1 MCSGHAHCT
10 LPTQT
15 FPHPA
20 PTSPRPWAFLFPT
33 DISPL
38 PVQLSTLA
46 PGDAPPK
53 KRGAGAGRAESPT
66 PRPQLRTKP
75 LPSSCQQPR
84 PSGNARGQ
92 GQKEAGREEAA
103 GGGGDASSPQS
114 PSPSRA
120 PSAAPGFW
128 AYSIRGP
135 KEKWGCHRLRRSG
148 GAKGR
153 GHGRVPDLAAGRR
166 GPVPR
171 CEAQWAWPSGP
182 HDLHFAQKKARRG
195 MRASRGAGLGV
206 RARRGNRV
214 PRSPA

>member
-1 MCSGHAHCT
+1 MIWPCT
-10 LPTQT
+10 LHSVDPDV
-15 FPHPA
+15 PHPA

-53 KRGAGAGRAESPT
+53 KRGACCGGGQSLPIRVLSSGQSPFLPAASSTGRAAPPEARGRRKQAGRKQPGAGATLPALSPHHP
-66 PRPQLRTKP
+66 PRP
-75 LPSSCQQPR
+75 PR
-84 PSGNARGQ
+84 
-92 GQKEAGREEAA
+92 
-103 GGGGDASSPQS
+103 
-114 PSPSRA
+114 
-120 PSAAPGFW
+120 AAPGIW
-128 AYSIRGP
+128 AYSSRGP

-148 GAKGR
+148 WPKGR
-153 GHGRVPDLAAGRR
+153 GLGRVPDLAAGRR

-195 MRASRGAGLGV
+195 MRASGSWVWG
-206 RARRGNRV
+206 
-214 PRSPA
+214 